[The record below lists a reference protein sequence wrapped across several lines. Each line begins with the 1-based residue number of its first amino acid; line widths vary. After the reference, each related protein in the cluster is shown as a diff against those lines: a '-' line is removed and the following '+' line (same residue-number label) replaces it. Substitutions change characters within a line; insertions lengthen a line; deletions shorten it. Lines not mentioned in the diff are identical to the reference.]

1 METKHNAND
10 QKLSPDGSSELP
22 TQQELYR
29 SMGCVKHLS
38 LASQPCW
45 APQWFHREQTLL
57 SKHCWFPSPAVSSE
71 QSQSHHLSLPLTL
84 YPCLCSC
91 R

>member
-1 METKHNAND
+1 METKHNVDD

-29 SMGCVKHLS
+29 SMCCAKHLS
-38 LASQPCW
+38 LAPQPCW

-57 SKHCWFPSPAVSSE
+57 VPLPCSELRTEPEPSPFSASHSS
-71 QSQSHHLSLPLTL
+71 LLPV
-84 YPCLCSC
+84 
-91 R
+91 